1 MPTVRGCFQKK
12 KRCVQNQSKG
22 SFHSSYF
29 SLTRSIVLFSFAPCA
44 DGFVTAMER
53 FGFKGVDAFD
63 IVNTGMKV
71 REELALTDPEKA
83 AGLYVDLWWVEE
95 MISLEFADGVL

>member
-1 MPTVRGCFQKK
+1 
-12 KRCVQNQSKG
+12 
-22 SFHSSYF
+22 
-29 SLTRSIVLFSFAPCA
+29 
-44 DGFVTAMER
+44 MER